1 MCSRRGPQAR
11 GALPGGGPPS
21 SQGVLSLSFH
31 GCHTQVKHM
40 SDHAAAPAGKG
51 GGHRRSQGWRCPRAP
66 GPPPHKLLVP
76 PALFR
81 EHADPTSQAWGCL
94 NTGTLHPGKLGE
106 ARRPRSGS
114 TGSGRLGKRGSE
126 VRKTP
131 RFSRR
136 AQCPL
141 GKLQAR
147 CLPQPRRPFP
157 RERTVPRMA
166 TTQAGGLISDSSRP
180 RTHGMRERP

>member
-1 MCSRRGPQAR
+1 MLPESLGATGLGLTTGPARGP
-11 GALPGGGPPS
+11 GAVGGLS
-21 SQGVLSLSFH
+21 SLCAAGAAPRPEEPFPEVDHRHPRMCCLRVSVGTTLRLSIRQTTS
-31 GCHTQVKHM
+31 
-40 SDHAAAPAGKG
+40 HAAAPAGKG

-66 GPPPHKLLVP
+66 GPSPHKLLVP

-94 NTGTLHPGKLGE
+94 NAGTLHPGKLGE
-106 ARRPRSGS
+106 TRQPHSGG
-114 TGSGRLGKRGSE
+114 TGSGRLGKRGSD

-147 CLPQPRRPFP
+147 CLLQPRRPLP
-157 RERTVPRMA
+157 
-166 TTQAGGLISDSSRP
+166 
-180 RTHGMRERP
+180 